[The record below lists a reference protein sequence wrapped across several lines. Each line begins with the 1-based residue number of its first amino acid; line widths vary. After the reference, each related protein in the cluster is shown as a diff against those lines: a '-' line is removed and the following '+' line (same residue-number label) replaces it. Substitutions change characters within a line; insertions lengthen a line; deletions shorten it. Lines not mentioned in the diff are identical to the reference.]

1 MPSPERKTDSGEH
14 IDAVQVDD
22 KESTGN
28 EDEAVATGSQVSS
41 LVTDATNHN
50 TEPNH
55 SNQHEPV
62 TATVIEVD
70 QAKPSPPQQPHPANQ
85 LQQQLQTQQQQQLVS
100 KPHQQLPTPPQHL
113 QQQLVPLQQLQQ
125 QVGQPQQ
132 REVGHE
138 LDELDEIIHLASGLT
153 NNHHSAIERT
163 IRPTAIK
170 QPRASRAFAMKRIT
184 WEARRHTKISPDLED
199 VDLNLIDRGGLPW
212 LP

>member
-1 MPSPERKTDSGEH
+1 MDLLLDRIEQIVHEQYGRPDIGKPADQNQSEPP
-14 IDAVQVDD
+14 APQ
-22 KESTGN
+22 ESTGN

-41 LVTDATNHN
+41 LVIDATNDN

-85 LQQQLQTQQQQQLVS
+85 LQQQLQTQQEQQLVS

-153 NNHHSAIERT
+153 
-163 IRPTAIK
+163 K
-170 QPRASRAFAMKRIT
+170 
-184 WEARRHTKISPDLED
+184 
-199 VDLNLIDRGGLPW
+199 
-212 LP
+212 